1 MYLIQFIETV
11 VEGATEPRVKDIYW
25 QGVFESLEGMSENL
39 QDWISNWLKKN
50 GETEVKWNK
59 YDPTLIPGVDHITP
73 EFLQSLLEKDR
84 GPHVVFFHEF
94 GWKWAPA
101 LIVHLQDIPVLA

>member
-11 VEGATEPRVKDIYW
+11 VEGATEPRVDDIYL
-25 QGVFESLEGMSENL
+25 QGVFESLDSMSENL
-39 QDWISNWLKKN
+39 QDWISHWLKKN
-50 GETEVKWNK
+50 AETEVKWNK
-59 YDPTLIPGVDHITP
+59 YDPTLIPGVAHITS
-73 EFLQSLLEKDR
+73 EFLQSLLEKGR
-84 GPHVVFFHEF
+84 GPHEVFFHKF